1 MRDSVRLGGVG
12 TASVGGD
19 AWGRSG
25 LGGRWNC
32 ISFATES
39 ASARKAAGREER
51 DVMSAPTSEL
61 GRDKDV
67 SDGSASALVD
77 ADVLLPGGD
86 KECPAGDGALCWV
99 ASCAVKRMP
108 HSLHGDPGGRE
119 ECAASSGHF
128 PDSEY
133 LDCTSHKPSP

>member
-1 MRDSVRLGGVG
+1 
-12 TASVGGD
+12 
-19 AWGRSG
+19 
-25 LGGRWNC
+25 
-32 ISFATES
+32 
-39 ASARKAAGREER
+39 
-51 DVMSAPTSEL
+51 MSAPTSEL

-108 HSLHGDPGGRE
+108 HSLHGDPE
-119 ECAASSGHF
+119 EGKSAPQAPG
-128 PDSEY
+128 
-133 LDCTSHKPSP
+133 TSLTANI